1 MYKSHLFCALRCYQS
16 KLSPAIIEVFVHILK
31 FSPAKKHKET
41 FPLSRFL
48 VTKSAAKV
56 SKQDS
61 RRPPSK
67 PYPVSAT
74 PTNALRALV
83 NSRGVHE
90 LVARAMRGKCVRQ
103 GSMAKIGSFATL
115 RDFILPRV
123 RTYHTRKPSRFVHA
137 LPPHTN
143 TGDSVARICIFPCFY
158 FKLFP

>member
-83 NSRGVHE
+83 NSRGVYE

-103 GSMAKIGSFATL
+103 IAE
-115 RDFILPRV
+115 
-123 RTYHTRKPSRFVHA
+123 RKPIVSHSPQSQLYHACEHITRGSRADSCTHC
-137 LPPHTN
+137 PPTHKY
-143 TGDSVARICIFPCFY
+143 GRQRRPYLHFSVL
-158 FKLFP
+158 LF